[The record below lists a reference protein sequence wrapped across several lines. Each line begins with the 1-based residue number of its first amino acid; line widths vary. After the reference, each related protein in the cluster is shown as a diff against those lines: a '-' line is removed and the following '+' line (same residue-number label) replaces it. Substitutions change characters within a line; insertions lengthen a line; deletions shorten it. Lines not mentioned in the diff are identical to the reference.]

1 VGPSARR
8 NAAGRL
14 ERGRDGAAARVRG
27 RRAPALLLA
36 CAELSALAPKPR
48 KPAARAIFKRCVAW
62 FNHADHRIGGM
73 IGTAERDDIRAALAE
88 MARLAGQKRLLEE
101 IDGWRDW

>member
-1 VGPSARR
+1 
-8 NAAGRL
+8 
-14 ERGRDGAAARVRG
+14 
-27 RRAPALLLA
+27 
-36 CAELSALAPKPR
+36 
-48 KPAARAIFKRCVAW
+48 
-62 FNHADHRIGGM
+62 M